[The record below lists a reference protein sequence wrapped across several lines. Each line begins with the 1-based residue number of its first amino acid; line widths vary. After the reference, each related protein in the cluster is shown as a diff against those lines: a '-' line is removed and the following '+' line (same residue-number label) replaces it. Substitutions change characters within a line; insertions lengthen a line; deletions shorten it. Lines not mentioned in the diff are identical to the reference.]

1 MTTGVECTQ
10 CDTSNHFVLSLSQCV
25 LCPPN
30 IAFFDSVSSQC
41 VSCEDKFGEQCA
53 QCTQNEC
60 EECENGFFA
69 KNGDCALCT
78 NGCELCHSETLCLR
92 CSDRWTLREDGSC
105 KRDDECA
112 DCECLSEKKTND
124 ANALQMYLDKQCH
137 KMKQISDFVFSI
149 KMLSVL
155 SVLLSVV
162 GNRIIGVE
170 MMGVLQ
176 LAHLVLAH
184 YGDPQHSPIGLTEIS
199 TWRWAHGG
207 WIQRL
212 PPQNSNKDDG
222 NNEDSDV
229 INVPNAR
236 ILGILFTAS
245 FFWDNIVMIS
255 VTLVMALLALILVCV
270 LQRKKKC
277 PAVCRIAKEIFLSL
291 VLFDS
296 LSFSFTFGLALL
308 SFPSLPDIVCMV
320 LCVLLF
326 VGVWSHLLHHEGSG
340 WGQYSDLFK
349 DTFTARIYVPLT
361 LVYRVTMGVS
371 LAAPPIE
378 EPSLWCIAVCSLF
391 VAYHCVNLPFK
402 KSYHNYRASVMHIA
416 HLVILLVWFSGETQS
431 LKTNLT
437 ELIVIFLCV
446 VLSLCIIIY
455 EIVQWGR
462 HWVNKKS
469 SKVMSFFGDRE
480 KAKTTQ
486 NKENEEE

>member
-255 VTLVMALLALILVCV
+255 VTLVMALLALISHSGVRSPKEEKV
-270 LQRKKKC
+270 SRSVQNRKGNLSVVGSVRLTQFLFHLRSR
-277 PAVCRIAKEIFLSL
+277 PPFLSL
-291 VLFDS
+291 SPRHRLHGSVCA
-296 LSFSFTFGLALL
+296 ALRG
-308 SFPSLPDIVCMV
+308 SVESPSSSRRK
-320 LCVLLF
+320 
-326 VGVWSHLLHHEGSG
+326 W
-340 WGQYSDLFK
+340 
-349 DTFTARIYVPLT
+349 
-361 LVYRVTMGVS
+361 MG
-371 LAAPPIE
+371 
-378 EPSLWCIAVCSLF
+378 
-391 VAYHCVNLPFK
+391 
-402 KSYHNYRASVMHIA
+402 
-416 HLVILLVWFSGETQS
+416 T
-431 LKTNLT
+431 
-437 ELIVIFLCV
+437 IF
-446 VLSLCIIIY
+446 
-455 EIVQWGR
+455 
-462 HWVNKKS
+462 
-469 SKVMSFFGDRE
+469 
-480 KAKTTQ
+480 
-486 NKENEEE
+486 